1 MTWHTSLQVPP
12 LKFSLPFGS
21 TFLVNVGCVIKE
33 GSIESGLLVVYA
45 HFVVPFNLVS
55 SSLIL
60 FLIRFFLLRITLLC
74 YLTFLSAPFCR
85 NYSDESQDPVF
96 SKVCSLDLSTVVS
109 CCSGP
114 KRPHDRVA
122 ISEMKTD
129 FLQCLDNKVG
139 FKGIVCDQVRPFLSY
154 FLSLFLSIFLSFSLH
169 FFSFLVFFVLFL
181 SYLPFFPAFFLF
193 TFFFIFVCS
202 SLFFPV
208 IFFHLFYF
216 SLLSLSFSSFFTH
229 HLFFLFPFFFFYPC
243 GWFLLIPFPRISNS
257 SGEAVNGSSHHLRWP
272 GIRFASRFRR
282 HRRHHIVHQYQVA

>member
-1 MTWHTSLQVPP
+1 M
-12 LKFSLPFGS
+12 
-21 TFLVNVGCVIKE
+21 NVGCVIKE

-154 FLSLFLSIFLSFSLH
+154 FLSLFLSFSLH
-169 FFSFLVFFVLFL
+169 FFSFLVFFVLFFHICPFSLLFFFLL
-181 SYLPFFPAFFLF
+181 SFLSLSVALFFSVIFFSPILLLAPCFVIFFLF
-193 TFFFIFVCS
+193 YPS
-202 SLFFPV
+202 SVFLVPLLFCRGQRD
-208 IFFHLFYF
+208 L
-216 SLLSLSFSSFFTH
+216 
-229 HLFFLFPFFFFYPC
+229 
-243 GWFLLIPFPRISNS
+243 
-257 SGEAVNGSSHHLRWP
+257 
-272 GIRFASRFRR
+272 
-282 HRRHHIVHQYQVA
+282 